1 MKKIAI
7 VLAILAL
14 ATQAFA
20 VSADVRIAQVYPGG
34 GSASATASYK
44 KDYVVLFNNAG
55 VDINIS
61 NWALEYG
68 SATGAWGSAATNY
81 FVFPAGTWI
90 PGCSYLLVACG
101 TAGTGGADLPMTPDF
116 LTTNISMSGTAG
128 KVGLFNALNANVVCG
143 SETPG
148 TLVDKMAWATGTCPE
163 GTAVTGTINVTTAFV
178 RGGNGAIDTDNNAT
192 DFSIVPTPVPFYSA
206 TPATACQPV
215 PAETQS
221 WGALKSTFR

>member
-1 MKKIAI
+1 MKKLAI
-7 VLAILAL
+7 VVALLAIAS
-14 ATQAFA
+14 QAFA
-20 VSADVRIAQVYPGG
+20 VSPNVRIAQVYAGG
-34 GSASATASYK
+34 GSGSATASYK

-55 VDINIS
+55 VDIDIS

-68 SATGAWGSAATNY
+68 SNTGTWGSATTNY
-81 FVFPAGTWI
+81 FVFPANTWI
-90 PGCSYLLVACG
+90 AGCSYLLVACG
-101 TAGTGGADLPMTPDF
+101 TAGAGGADLPMTPDF

-128 KVGLFNALNANVVCG
+128 KVGLFTALNSNVACG
-143 SETPG
+143 SEAAG
-148 TLVDKMAWATGTCPE
+148 TLVDKVAWATATCPE
-163 GTAVTGTINVTTAFV
+163 GAGVTGTINVTVAFV
-178 RGGNGAIDTDNNAT
+178 RGGNGAVDTDNNAT